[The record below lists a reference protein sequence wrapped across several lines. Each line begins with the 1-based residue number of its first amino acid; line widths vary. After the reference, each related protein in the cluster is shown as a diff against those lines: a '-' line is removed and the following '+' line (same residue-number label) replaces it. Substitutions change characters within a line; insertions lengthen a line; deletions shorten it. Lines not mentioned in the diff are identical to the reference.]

1 MKDQTSA
8 TTQSNF
14 KKSYSNAVKGNTN
27 IMDPKVQHLRKPN
40 KQTSKKNHQLS
51 WKSCYIQLKH
61 NTALGNC
68 QQESLSIQ
76 TRHEAIEIKKLN
88 I

>member
-27 IMDPKVQHLRKPN
+27 IIDPKVQHLRKPN

-51 WKSCYIQLKH
+51 
-61 NTALGNC
+61 
-68 QQESLSIQ
+68 
-76 TRHEAIEIKKLN
+76 
-88 I
+88 